1 MLATL
6 KIKCINFYVASK
18 IYESKRKRIGMKYKA
33 VAFDMD
39 GTLLN
44 SNRLILPE
52 TVNILEK
59 ISAKGV
65 KVILVSGRHHSVIY
79 PYYYQLKLSTPAICC
94 NGSYLYDFEKQQA
107 FAAKPMSKQQAKTLL
122 DLVNQFGIHTLIYT
136 DKMMTYEVL
145 DDHLTGFFK
154 WVDSLPEFLQPEIK
168 KVDSFEKVIEQA
180 GAIYKFATS
189 SHNIPALQQFSDAV
203 DALGEFSC
211 EWSWSNRADIAIK
224 GNTKGNGL
232 THWAEHENIDLS
244 EIVAFGDSY
253 NDISMLTIAGLGIAM
268 GNADDEVKAKASYAI
283 GDNNSTSIAIEL
295 EKLFL

>member
-1 MLATL
+1 
-6 KIKCINFYVASK
+6 
-18 IYESKRKRIGMKYKA
+18 MKYKA

-52 TVNILEK
+52 TVDIIKK
-59 ISAKGV
+59 ISDKGV

-79 PYYYQLKLSTPAICC
+79 PYYYQLGLSTPTICC
-94 NGSYLYDFEKQQA
+94 NGSYLYDFENHQT
-107 FAAKPMSKQQAKTLL
+107 FAAKPMTKDQAKRLL
-122 DLVNQFGIHTLIYT
+122 QLVKEYKIHTLIYT
-136 DKMMTYEVL
+136 DQMMTYEVL
-145 DDHLTGFFK
+145 DDHLESFFK
-154 WVDSLPEFLQPEIK
+154 WVDALPSFLQPKIQ
-168 KVDSFEKVIEQA
+168 KVDSFEKMIDDA
-180 GAIYKFATS
+180 GAIFKFATS

-203 DALGEFSC
+203 DKLGTFSC
-211 EWSWSNRADIAIK
+211 EWSWANRADVAVK

-232 THWAEHENIDLS
+232 MHWAQNENINLN

-253 NDISMLTIAGLGIAM
+253 NDISMLSIAGLGIAM

-283 GDNNSTSIAIEL
+283 GDNNSPSIAAEL